1 MADPLSDLV
10 HEYEA
15 QQRWARGEMPN
26 FSNDVVDQLTCGYGY
41 LDDFGNWQFPL
52 YPAERYLELTRER
65 EVLIQ
70 QAMKPRFFGLMSAR
84 SREEAIEHLEGFDW
98 SEYSLIAL
106 TGGLDASR
114 VEALLALCKVPDTS
128 DVKLSSSDAE
138 ILDGD
143 FE

>member
-1 MADPLSDLV
+1 MADPLSNLV

-15 QQRWARGEMPN
+15 QQRWARGEMPS
-26 FSNDVVDQLTCGYGY
+26 FSSNVVDMLTCGYGD